1 MSYIFQN
8 FVIATG
14 FLVKHLPLASTV
26 WLPFAPT
33 LVFCLFPNSL
43 CVIFFLIILFN
54 FLLVSLG
61 YSLSISLL
69 SLMYLLSY
77 IFSILDLYKVQVRIN
92 SLQLFVDCFITLC
105 QSVVET
111 DRLAQLP
118 KNNNPGNDIVSLG
131 SLMNDQLQ
139 RTW

>member
-1 MSYIFQN
+1 
-8 FVIATG
+8 
-14 FLVKHLPLASTV
+14 
-26 WLPFAPT
+26 
-33 LVFCLFPNSL
+33 
-43 CVIFFLIILFN
+43 
-54 FLLVSLG
+54 
-61 YSLSISLL
+61 
-69 SLMYLLSY
+69 MYLLSY